1 MTHESPNR
9 GTQWFPLCSCVIA
22 AHPARHFLQ
31 VSPCQQ
37 AMGKASA
44 VQQFWTPFQGRCE
57 FSSSSGRY
65 IICSRSKREEKEKR
79 GGEPFRG
86 SWRRGAHGRCPWQKT
101 HGCFWRYS
109 WAFPEE
115 THICYCSSQQLEPT
129 LVAWVSACHLGRL
142 SQSSF
147 PDFILGCFLIF
158 YVNLKFHD

>member
-1 MTHESPNR
+1 MTHESPNK

-31 VSPCQQ
+31 VSPRQQ

-44 VQQFWTPFQGRCE
+44 VRQFWTPFQGWCE

-65 IICSRSKREEKEKR
+65 IICSRSEREEKEK
-79 GGEPFRG
+79 G
-86 SWRRGAHGRCPWQKT
+86 RGAIQRQLEKRCTWQVSLAEDSWML
-101 HGCFWRYS
+101 WRYS
-109 WAFPEE
+109 WAFPKE

-129 LVAWVSACHLGRL
+129 LVAWISACHLGRL

-158 YVNLKFHD
+158 YAYLKFLD